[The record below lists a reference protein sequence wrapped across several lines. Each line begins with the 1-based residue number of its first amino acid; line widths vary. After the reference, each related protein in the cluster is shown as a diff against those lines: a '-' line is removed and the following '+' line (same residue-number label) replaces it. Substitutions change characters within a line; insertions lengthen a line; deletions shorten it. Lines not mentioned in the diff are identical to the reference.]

1 MTLETT
7 ELTLSEALTLLHAQL
22 AFLAR
27 ENGLRCLFIKGPA
40 VFAQG
45 LREPRQSSDVDIW
58 LEQEAINKL
67 AGDLYKLGWK
77 NRPTD
82 PYASPFSS
90 HSLTLYSPN
99 WPCDIDIHSRIP
111 GMEAS
116 SQDAFESVWV
126 GRENHIMAGI
136 PLSIPSTEASR
147 LILALHSL
155 RSKESPREPAEYNSL
170 IGQDFKDFKE
180 FQDLALATNSVGAL
194 KPFLRDTQSYS
205 LFDYYPEPSTEWLH
219 LSSQKSHAEK
229 RLDAVAKSPVSK
241 LPLALWRATFPSK
254 EALMV
259 HDLYQDTS
267 FIGILKTNIG
277 RYKRGLRAIKEKV
290 TR

>member
-7 ELTLSEALTLLHAQL
+7 ELTISEAVILLHAQL
-22 AFLAR
+22 AFLAQ

-58 LEQEAINKL
+58 LEQEVIGNL
-67 AGDLYKLGWK
+67 ASVLYKLGWK

-82 PYASPFSS
+82 PHASPFSS

-116 SQDAFESVWV
+116 PQEAFESVWL

-136 PLSIPSTEASR
+136 SLSIPSTEASR

-155 RSKESPREPAEYNSL
+155 RSKESPREPAEYNNL
-170 IGQDFKDFKE
+170 IGLDFKDFKE
-180 FQDLALATNSVGAL
+180 FQELALATNSVGAL
-194 KPFLRDTQSYS
+194 KPFLLDTDSYS
-205 LFDYYPEPSTEWLH
+205 LFDSCPDPSTEWLH

-229 RLDAVAKSPVSK
+229 RLDAVAKSSLSK
-241 LPLALWRATFPSK
+241 LPIALWRAAFPSK

-267 FIGILKTNIG
+267 LIGLVKTNMG

-290 TR
+290 AR